1 MIFYPEERVAVF
13 IDGANLFNATR
24 LLGFDVDYKKL
35 LTMFSSKGRLM
46 RAFYYTALLDNQEYT
61 PLRPLV
67 DWLDYNGY
75 TVVTKSA
82 KEFTDS
88 TGIRKIKGNMDIEIA
103 IDVMDMASHVDHIV
117 LMSGDGDFRRLV
129 EAVQRKG
136 VRVSVVSTIRP
147 RPPVLADELR
157 RQADNFVELVDI
169 QDDIMRDPVYRARR
183 EAMREAME
191 ARRGEEAEHD
201 YRDGTEDEGIDDGD
215 YDDEEENGGRHG

>member
-24 LLGFDVDYKKL
+24 SLGFDVDYKKL
-35 LTMFSSKGRLM
+35 LAMFSSKGRLM

-88 TGIRKIKGNMDIEIA
+88 AGLRKIKGNMDIEIA

-136 VRVSVVSTIRP
+136 VRVSVVSSIRT
-147 RPPVLADELR
+147 RPPILADELR
-157 RQADNFVELVDI
+157 RQADNFVELVEI

-191 ARRGEEAEHD
+191 ARRESEDD
-201 YRDGTEDEGIDDGD
+201 YRYGAEEEGNGDDD

>member
-24 LLGFDVDYKKL
+24 SLGFDVDYKKL
-35 LTMFSSKGRLM
+35 LAMFSSKGRLM

-88 TGIRKIKGNMDIEIA
+88 AGLRKIKGNMDIEIA

-136 VRVSVVSTIRP
+136 VRVSVVSSIRT
-147 RPPVLADELR
+147 RPPILADELR
-157 RQADNFVELVDI
+157 RQADNFVELVEI

-191 ARRGEEAEHD
+191 ARRESEDD
-201 YRDGTEDEGIDDGD
+201 YRYGAEGDGNGDDD

>member
-24 LLGFDVDYKKL
+24 SLGFDVDYKKL
-35 LTMFSSKGRLM
+35 LAMFSSKGRLM
-46 RAFYYTALLDNQEYT
+46 RVFYYTALLDNQEYT

-82 KEFTDS
+82 KEFTDAA
-88 TGIRKIKGNMDIEIA
+88 GLRKIKGNMDIEIA
-103 IDVMDMASHVDHIV
+103 IDVMDMASHIDHIV

-136 VRVSVVSTIRP
+136 VRVSVVSTIRT
-147 RPPVLADELR
+147 RPPILADELR
-157 RQADNFVELVDI
+157 RQADNFVELVEI
-169 QDDIMRDPVYRARR
+169 QNDIMRDPVYRARR

-191 ARRGEEAEHD
+191 ARRSEETEHD
-201 YRDGTEDEGIDDGD
+201 YHDETEDEGIDDGD
-215 YDDEEENGGRHG
+215 YDDDEENGGRHG

>member
-24 LLGFDVDYKKL
+24 SLGFDVDYKKL

-67 DWLDYNGY
+67 DWLNYNGY

-88 TGIRKIKGNMDIEIA
+88 AGLRKIKGNMDIEIA

-136 VRVSVVSTIRP
+136 VRVSVVSSIRT
-147 RPPVLADELR
+147 RPPILADELR
-157 RQADNFVELVDI
+157 RQADNFVELVEI

-191 ARRGEEAEHD
+191 ARRESEDD
-201 YRDGTEDEGIDDGD
+201 YRYGAEGDGNGDDD